1 MNQMNGDKN
10 IGYQGSLTRKSAVFI
25 PVIDVPLNQA

>member
-10 IGYQGSLTRKSAVFI
+10 IGYWGSLTRKSAVFI
-25 PVIDVPLNQA
+25 PVIDVPLNHA